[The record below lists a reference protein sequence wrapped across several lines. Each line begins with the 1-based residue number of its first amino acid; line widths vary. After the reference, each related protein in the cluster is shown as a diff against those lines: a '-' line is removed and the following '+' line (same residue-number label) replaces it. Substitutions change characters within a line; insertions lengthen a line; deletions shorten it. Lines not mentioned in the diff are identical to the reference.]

1 MEKIPVSLDS
11 DALRSFVLGIEC
23 GSFAL
28 AAQQLCRSTSAVSA
42 QLKKLEQQCG
52 MALVTKRGRYLA
64 LTPGGEILLSYA
76 RRLLSLNDE
85 AWRAVRGELLQGD
98 VRIGM
103 QEDFGESLMPRILGP
118 FSRQH
123 PSVHISARVDRNQP
137 LLQAM
142 AEQSLDMALLW
153 QGDNL
158 PAQSEVLGQTPLA
171 WIGAQEF
178 DISALLARNDP
189 LPLVMF
195 EAPCLMRSRALNVL
209 EQAGLDWR
217 VVFTSHSLS
226 GVWAAVRAGLGITL
240 RSQIGLPAG
249 LHSLNALLP
258 AVGNMGIALWQH
270 NADDAAQQMLAQLTR
285 RALADDI
292 HHNGNGTVSM

>member
-1 MEKIPVSLDS
+1 MEKLPVSLDS

-52 MALVTKRGRYLA
+52 MALVTKRGRRVVPTA
-64 LTPGGEILLSYA
+64 GGEMLLSYA
-76 RRLLSLNDE
+76 RRLIALNDE

-98 VRIGM
+98 LRIGM
-103 QEDFGESLMPRILGP
+103 QEDFGESLMPGILGP

-123 PSVHISARVDRNQP
+123 PGVRISARVDRNQP

-142 AEQSLDMALLW
+142 ADKSLDMALLW
-153 QGDNL
+153 QGDDL
-158 PAQSEVLGQTPLA
+158 PAQSQLMGQTALT
-171 WIGAQEF
+171 WIGAETL
-178 DISALLARNDP
+178 DISDVLKRGEA

-195 EAPCLMRSRALNVL
+195 EAPCLMRTRAITVL
-209 EQAGLDWR
+209 EQAGIAWR

-226 GVWAAVRAGLGITL
+226 GVWAAVQAGLGVTL
-240 RSQIGLPAG
+240 RSHIGLPG
-249 LHSLNALLP
+249 YLSPLNAPLP
-258 AVGNMGIALWQH
+258 SPGHMGIALLQH
-270 NADDAAQQMLAQLTR
+270 QPENATQQMLSKLTR
-285 RALADDI
+285 HAVAGFLQ
-292 HHNGNGTVSM
+292 SS

>member
-1 MEKIPVSLDS
+1 MAKVPIALDS
-11 DALRSFVLGIEC
+11 DALRSFVLGIET

-52 MALVTKRGRYLA
+52 TPLVEKRGRHLA
-64 LTPGGEILLSYA
+64 LTPGGEILMSYA

-103 QEDFGESLMPRILGP
+103 QEDFGESLMPGILGP

-123 PSVHISARVDRNQP
+123 PGVRISARVDRNQP
-137 LLQAM
+137 LLQAI
-142 AEQSLDMALLW
+142 AGDSLDMALLW

-158 PAQSEVLGQTPLA
+158 PASSQLLGQCALA
-171 WIGAQEF
+171 WIAAPEL
-178 DISALLARNDP
+178 DVAALLARGEP
-189 LPLVMF
+189 LPLLMF
-195 EAPCLMRSRALNVL
+195 EAPCLMRTRALAAL
-209 EQAGLDWR
+209 EQAGLAWR

-226 GVWAAVRAGLGITL
+226 GIWAAVHAGLGVTL

-249 LHSLNALLP
+249 LKVIHAPLP
-258 AVGNMGIALWQH
+258 AVGNMGIALLQK
-270 NADDAAQQMLAQLTR
+270 NSADAAQQLLGKLMAAAVNDYLVR
-285 RALADDI
+285 
-292 HHNGNGTVSM
+292 

>member
-1 MEKIPVSLDS
+1 MEKLPVSLDS

-52 MALVTKRGRYLA
+52 MALVTKRGRHLVP
-64 LTPGGEILLSYA
+64 TEGGEMLLSYA
-76 RRLLSLNDE
+76 RRLIALNDE

-103 QEDFGESLMPRILGP
+103 QEDFGESLMPGILGP

-123 PSVHISARVDRNQP
+123 PGVRISARVDRNQP
-137 LLQAM
+137 LLQSM
-142 AEQSLDMALLW
+142 AEKSLDMALLW
-153 QGDNL
+153 QGDDL
-158 PAQSEVLGQTPLA
+158 PAQSQLLGQTALT
-171 WIGAQEF
+171 WIGAENM
-178 DISALLARNDP
+178 DIADVLKRGEA

-195 EAPCLMRSRALNVL
+195 EAPCLMRTRAITVL
-209 EQAGLDWR
+209 EQAGIAWR

-226 GVWAAVRAGLGITL
+226 GIWAAVQAGLGVTL
-240 RSQIGLPAG
+240 RSHIGLPAY
-249 LHSLNALLP
+249 LSPLTAPLP
-258 AVGNMGIALWQH
+258 SPGHMGIALLQH
-270 NADDAAQQMLAQLTR
+270 QPENATQQMLSQLTR
-285 RALADDI
+285 HAVASFLQ
-292 HHNGNGTVSM
+292 SS